1 MSTTTLR
8 YGNNPPKVWATFGG
22 LFLSA
27 LRQGSASWRGPQVAG
42 VPVGEL
48 AAVDVDLV
56 VDQLEVP
63 GEGRE
68 FSGDLSAVRFE
79 HFEALPLTPLR
90 WAASAM
96 DNPPSGTSGFRKE
109 LPVTGAMALSP
120 PSRTRA
126 GLTYSAL

>member
-1 MSTTTLR
+1 MWTTTLC
-8 YGNNPPKVWATFGG
+8 YGNNPTKVRATFGG

-48 AAVDVDLV
+48 AAIDVDLV

-79 HFEALPLTPLR
+79 PAR
-90 WAASAM
+90 S
-96 DNPPSGTSGFRKE
+96 
-109 LPVTGAMALSP
+109 
-120 PSRTRA
+120 
-126 GLTYSAL
+126 